1 MLGITGGTVFD
12 PINGIEGQHKDIWIK
27 NGKIVSPEEVEPG
40 EAQIIDASGLI
51 VMPGGVDIHSHI
63 AGAKA
68 NAGRKLCPDDSRKLL
83 RPRTANT
90 RSGSG
95 YITPST
101 HLTGYLYT
109 EMGYTTVMEAA
120 AAPLMARHTHE
131 ELEDIPIIDK
141 GAFLTMGN
149 NHFIMKCIRDGEKE
163 KARDYVSWLLGAAK
177 GFAIKIVNPGGVEN
191 WKYGRNVYNLD
202 DEVIGFGVTPRQILT
217 TLARIS
223 DQLKL
228 PHPPH
233 IHGLRLGQPGSADIT
248 VETMEMMNGLDAHF
262 CHIHFMSYSGE
273 RGGFP
278 KSAAAQVAQVIN
290 ANPNI
295 SIDVGQVIF
304 GPATTMTSDG
314 PSQFSLSRRLGGK
327 WMNDD
332 LESES
337 GGGLVP
343 LVYKRNNPLHW
354 TMWLTGLEIF
364 LLTDDPWRVFLTT
377 DHPNAGPFGGY
388 PGVIKLLMDRDFR
401 ARECEKMPKKAKKNS
416 ILHELNRE
424 YTLNEIAIIT
434 RAGPAK
440 RLGLKNK
447 GRLGIG
453 ADADITIYANQD
465 DKEKMFACPRYV
477 IKDGVIAAKDGQI
490 VCERPGRSLYVA
502 PPYDS
507 QIEKDIRQHFRQAY
521 TISFDNYPI
530 LNDHLP
536 FGEMIPCG

>member
-1 MLGITGGTVFD
+1 MLGITGAAVFD
-12 PINGIEGQHKDIWIK
+12 PINGIEGRLMDIWIK
-27 NGKIVSPEEVEPG
+27 NGKIASPEEVEPS
-40 EAQIIDASGLI
+40 EARVIDASGLV

-68 NAGRKLCPDDSRKLL
+68 NAGRKLCPEDSRRLL
-83 RPRTANT
+83 RPRAENT

-95 YITPST
+95 YTVPST

-120 AAPLMARHTHE
+120 AAPLLARHTHE

-191 WKYGRNVYNLD
+191 WKYGSNVHNLD

-223 DQLKL
+223 EELKL

-248 VETMEMMNGLDAHF
+248 VETMELMNGLDAHF
-262 CHIHFMSYSGE
+262 CHIHFMSYSGK

-278 KSAAAQVAQVIN
+278 RSAAAQVAQVVN
-290 ANPNI
+290 EHPNI
-295 SIDVGQVIF
+295 SIDVGQIIF
-304 GPATTMTSDG
+304 GPATTMTSDA
-314 PSQFSLSRRLGGK
+314 PCQFSLSQRIGGK

-343 LVYKRNNPLHW
+343 LVYKRNNPLHG
-354 TMWLTGLEIF
+354 TMWLTGLELF

-377 DHPNAGPFGGY
+377 DHPNAGPFCGY
-388 PGVIKLLMDRDFR
+388 PGVIRLLMDRDFR
-401 ARECEKMPKKAKKNS
+401 AREFEKIPKKAKKHS
-416 ILHELNRE
+416 LLRELDRE
-424 YTLNEIAIIT
+424 YTLNEVAIIT
-434 RAGPAK
+434 RAGPAR

-447 GRLGIG
+447 GHLGIG

-465 DKEKMFACPRYV
+465 DKEKMFARPRYV
-477 IKDGVIAAKDGQI
+477 IKDGVVVARDGRI
-490 VCERPGRSLYVA
+490 VCERPGRILYVA

-507 QIEKDIRQHFRQAY
+507 KIEKDIRQHFREAY
-521 TISFDNYPI
+521 TVSFDNYPI
-530 LNDHLP
+530 LADHLP
-536 FGEMIPCG
+536 FGEMISCG